1 VTASVAVF
9 VAKVSEAVIVAVTF
23 DGVAVVVIGNVAL
36 VAPAAT
42 VTVVGTDATAL
53 FEDRLTTKPP
63 VGALPF
69 ANVTVPVADV
79 PPGTDVG
86 LIERVET

>member
-1 VTASVAVF
+1 MTASVAVF

-23 DGVAVVVIGNVAL
+23 EGVAVVVIGNVAL

-53 FEDRLTTKPP
+53 FEDKLTTKPP
-63 VGALPF
+63 VGALPLVS
-69 ANVTVPVADV
+69 VTVPVAEV
-79 PPGTDVG
+79 PPATVVG
-86 LIERVET
+86 LIDRAET